1 MKNSFSPIILS
12 LLLSLITSSAFS
24 QTKEMIQK
32 KEIEASITEN
42 IRDNSNLLDKSQ
54 VFGEWIFNGNFS
66 KNNLEGFNSDY
77 KISMGDTISIKTWGI
92 VQNSFKLTVD
102 RKGNIFVPEI
112 GPINVLGVKNS
123 ELNDVVSS
131 SLKKIYKANVN
142 FYVSLD
148 TEQPV
153 KVYVSGF
160 ARKPGLYS
168 GLSSD
173 SLFYYIDKA
182 GGIDSQRGSY
192 LNIRIL
198 RDNEIKEDIDLYEFI
213 MQGKIKTVQ
222 FKDGDVIQILPRK
235 NMFKAT
241 GSIKNAFEFEF
252 TEKYISLSS
261 VIYMISPESSSNKL
275 SIQRKIDNEIKTYV
289 YSINLKNF
297 NINDLNN
304 IVIYNN
310 DELKFSIDKK
320 DNTIDVSVKGEH
332 DSYKD
337 ITVNNGTTLADLIK
351 SLKLNDRTDL
361 QGIQLF
367 RKSIQDKQKESINE
381 SIRILETSVL
391 LAESPTKNTAE
402 LRKAEADMLA
412 KWIESA
418 RKIIPRGQVILGENP
433 DLSKIYLEQG
443 DQIQIPSKNWLVSI
457 SGQVLQPTSLV
468 WNDSLTVQDYVNQ
481 AGGLLDNANQDKI
494 IVKKM
499 NGMIQFVKIKDKT
512 KIQKG
517 DEILIVPKIEVKSFQ
532 LAKDITEIIYQIV
545 VSAGIVVK
553 NFL

>member
-1 MKNSFSPIILS
+1 M
-12 LLLSLITSSAFS
+12 
-24 QTKEMIQK
+24 QK
-32 KEIEASITEN
+32 KKQFILWACLFLSFTIPSMAKDINDNIVIEDKKN
-42 IRDNSNLLDKSQ
+42 LDNLLDNSK
-54 VFGEWIFNGNFS
+54 VFGEWIFNGNFA
-66 KNNLEGFNSDY
+66 KNNIEGFNSEY
-77 KISMGDTISIKTWGI
+77 KISIGDTISIKTWGL
-92 VQNSFKLTVD
+92 VQNNFKIVVD
-102 RKGNIFVPEI
+102 RKGNIFVPEV
-112 GPINVLGVKNS
+112 GPVNVVGLKNS
-123 ELNDVVSS
+123 DLNEVVSNH
-131 SLKKIYKANVN
+131 LKKIYKSNVN

-160 ARKPGLYS
+160 SRRPGLYS

-222 FKDGDVIQILPRK
+222 FKDGDVIQVLPRK
-235 NMFKAT
+235 NKFKAT
-241 GSIKNAFEFEF
+241 GAVKNAFEFEF
-252 TEKYISLSS
+252 SEKYISLSS
-261 VIYMISPESSSNKL
+261 IIYMISPESTANKL
-275 SIQRKIDNEIKTYV
+275 NIQRKIDNEIKTYV
-289 YSINLKNF
+289 HGINLKNF

-304 IVIYNN
+304 IMIYNN
-310 DELKFSIDKK
+310 DELKFSVDKK
-320 DNTIDVSVKGEH
+320 DNTIDISVKGEH
-332 DSYKD
+332 DSYKE
-337 ITVNNGTTLADLIK
+337 ITINNGTTLSDLIK
-351 SLKLNDRTDL
+351 TLKVNDRTDMN
-361 QGIQLF
+361 GIQLF

-391 LAESPTKNTAE
+391 LADSPTKNTAE
-402 LRKAEADMLA
+402 LRKAEAEMLA

-418 RKIIPRGQVILGENP
+418 KKIIPKGQVILGENP
-433 DLSKIYLEQG
+433 DLSKIYLEDG

-468 WNDSLTVQDYVNQ
+468 WNEHLTLQDYILQ
-481 AGGLLDNANQDKI
+481 SGGLLDNANQDKI
-494 IVKKM
+494 IIKRL
-499 NGMIQFVKIKDKT
+499 NGMIQFAKLNDKLKIKT
-512 KIQKG
+512 G
-517 DEILIVPKIEVKSFQ
+517 DEILVIPKVEVKSFQ
-532 LAKDITEIIYQIV
+532 LAKDISELIYQIV

>member
-1 MKNSFSPIILS
+1 ML
-12 LLLSLITSSAFS
+12 
-24 QTKEMIQK
+24 
-32 KEIEASITEN
+32 
-42 IRDNSNLLDKSQ
+42 
-54 VFGEWIFNGNFS
+54 
-66 KNNLEGFNSDY
+66 
-77 KISMGDTISIKTWGI
+77 
-92 VQNSFKLTVD
+92 
-102 RKGNIFVPEI
+102 
-112 GPINVLGVKNS
+112 NS